1 MRNVSK
7 WIGLLGIATVIA
19 IGGQTI
25 APLNRAVI
33 AQVAEVP
40 QPDRNGDFNTAIL
53 QGNAGGYYPNTRWL
67 AMPQSDLNGV
77 LNCRESP
84 NGKIK
89 SRIVPGAIIR
99 AVFNGDLQLQG
110 RGGPPNPAAD
120 AIDLSS
126 GRPWL
131 HVTGTESLVIP
142 MSSEEGDRRKPKDCY
157 VRANLR
163 YIAPV
168 NEEANISF

>member
-1 MRNVSK
+1 MRNGFNWLVVL
-7 WIGLLGIATVIA
+7 GLSLAIGIAEQV
-19 IGGQTI
+19 I
-25 APLNRAVI
+25 APLSQSAI

-40 QPDRNGDFNTAIL
+40 QPDRNGDFNTAVL
-53 QGNAGGYYPNTRWL
+53 RGNAGSYYPNTRWL
-67 AMPQSDLNGV
+67 VMPQPDSSGV

-84 NGKIK
+84 NGRIK
-89 SRIVPGAIIR
+89 SRIAPGAIIQ
-99 AVFNGDLQLQG
+99 AIFNGPLQLQG

-120 AIDLSS
+120 AIDLSI

-131 HVTGTESLVIP
+131 HVIGTESLVIP
-142 MSSEEGDRRKPKDCY
+142 MSSEEDDRSEPKDCY

-168 NEEANISF
+168 NEEADTSF